1 MVKRLSDQLSDL
13 SVRAK
18 NLETAVIA
26 AQKEGQ
32 DKLVS
37 RTAEARASATAA
49 VDKVKQAIKAAGDAG
64 STKWGA
70 MEAKLGADRDA
81 LKTRVVEKKRAI
93 DATIA
98 EHEAADAEDDA
109 SFAID
114 YAIASIEQAKLAA
127 FDADLRPPRRR
138 GREGGAK
145 DDGVAPHTTAGLN
158 AGHRLKAAG
167 R

>member
-1 MVKRLSDQLSDL
+1 MVKRLSDQLADL
-13 SVRAK
+13 SVHAK
-18 NLETAVIA
+18 NVESAVTA
-26 AQKEGQ
+26 AQKEGH

-49 VDKVKQAIKAAGDAG
+49 VDKVKQSIKAASDAG

-81 LKTRVVEKKRAI
+81 LKMRVVEKKRAI

-98 EHEAADAEDDA
+98 EREAVDAEDDA

-114 YAIASIEQAKLAA
+114 YAIASVEQAKLAA
-127 FDADLRPPRRR
+127 IDAIAARLDA
-138 GREGGAK
+138 EAAK
-145 DDGVAPHTTAGLN
+145 AARKTTA
-158 AGHRLKAAG
+158 
-167 R
+167 